1 MKGWIVFCP
10 LLLSGCL
17 NLTTEIMP
25 TNPAVT
31 GETVTGSDCVPMILG
46 ILVGTATVDQAI
58 KRDRMEAPRSYL
70 EHVIGPPIR
79 QIKAIRIN
87 DYGFLGFGARCVEVE
102 GTL

>member
-25 TNPAVT
+25 SNPGVT
-31 GETVTGSDCVPMILG
+31 GETVTGSDCVPMIFG
-46 ILVGTATVDQAI
+46 VLVGTATVDQAMQRERKERRGGEVESI
-58 KRDRMEAPRSYL
+58 T
-70 EHVIGPPIR
+70 GPPIR
-79 QIKAIRIN
+79 HIKTIRLN

>member
-1 MKGWIVFCP
+1 MNVSAQI
-10 LLLSGCL
+10 
-17 NLTTEIMP
+17 TP

-46 ILVGTATVDQAI
+46 ILVGTATADQAMQRER
-58 KRDRMEAPRSYL
+58 KEGPYGDLAT
-70 EHVIGPPIR
+70 VTGPPIR
-79 QIKAIRIN
+79 QIKTIRLN